1 MDKKVYDPEMLLKE
15 LLSAGLPA
23 VGASSAGRCDFE
35 RELNEVETLLVE
47 QVRTQHQVVEK
58 VVPALIQENVYLA
71 AAKLLREKP
80 LPAVPVE
87 WLVAALW
94 QQVIEGK
101 PGLAG
106 MFSAG

>member
-23 VGASSAGRCDFE
+23 VGASSAGRCDFS
-35 RELNEVETLLVE
+35 RGLNEAEKQLVE
-47 QVRTQHQVVEK
+47 NVCTQHQVVEK
-58 VVPALIQENVYLA
+58 PVPLNIQSNVYLT
-71 AAKLLREKP
+71 AAKLMCENP
-80 LPAVPVE
+80 LPGVPME

-101 PGLAG
+101 PDLAA
-106 MFSAG
+106 MLNEH

>member
-1 MDKKVYDPEMLLKE
+1 MSEKVYDPEMLLKE
-15 LLSAGLPA
+15 LLAVGLPA
-23 VGASSAGRCDFE
+23 VGTSSAGRCDFSRGLSE
-35 RELNEVETLLVE
+35 AEKQLVE
-47 QVRTQHQVVEK
+47 NVCTQHLAAEK
-58 VVPALIQENVYLA
+58 VVPAPIQENAYLA

-101 PGLAG
+101 PDMAAMLNEH
-106 MFSAG
+106 

>member
-23 VGASSAGRCDFE
+23 VGASSAGRCDFS
-35 RELNEVETLLVE
+35 RGLNEVETLLVE

-58 VVPALIQENVYLA
+58 PVPINIQSNVYLT
-71 AAKLLREKP
+71 AAKLMCENP
-80 LPAVPVE
+80 LPGVPME

-106 MFSAG
+106 MLNEH